1 MSGYYKIT
9 CFCKQCNGNNTE
21 TASGNIATEGIT
33 VAVHKS
39 LYNEYGDG
47 HEIKIME
54 QATEKFKIHI
64 EQVKMLLMFIQVIL
78 MVVIVILI
86 QLMEDVMQNFKIVI
100 E

>member
-47 HEIKIME
+47 HEIK
-54 QATEKFKIHI
+54 
-64 EQVKMLLMFIQVIL
+64 
-78 MVVIVILI
+78 
-86 QLMEDVMQNFKIVI
+86 N
-100 E
+100 

>member
-54 QATEKFKIHI
+54 
-64 EQVKMLLMFIQVIL
+64 
-78 MVVIVILI
+78 
-86 QLMEDVMQNFKIVI
+86 
-100 E
+100 

>member
-33 VAVHKS
+33 IAVHKS

-47 HEIKIME
+47 HEIKINGVGYRE
-54 QATEKFKIHI
+54 
-64 EQVKMLLMFIQVIL
+64 IQDTHSVGKNVI
-78 MVVIVILI
+78 
-86 QLMEDVMQNFKIVI
+86 DVYVGDTNGCHCNSNPINGRRYVEF
-100 E
+100 